1 MERSNAYLIAILM
14 PIFFTLGM
22 LFCTFFMN
30 STNKEKLASCQEEY
44 AKVLRFDDRMTK
56 IEKLTFQY
64 RIDELEDDL
73 KKCRGQ

>member
-1 MERSNAYLIAILM
+1 MERSKAYVIAILI
-14 PIFFTLGM
+14 PSSFTLGM
-22 LFCTFFMN
+22 LFCTFFIKGVN
-30 STNKEKLASCQEEY
+30 EKKLASCQEEY
-44 AKVLRFDDRMTK
+44 AKVLRYDDRMSK